1 MATVTVEANK
11 RIAGII
17 KEFWNN
23 RLGFVRHIIGVE
35 PTPQQVE
42 ALTAL
47 DTDDFI
53 AIKSGIGT
61 GKSTMM
67 AWMIL
72 HYMSCRPAPK
82 IVCTSPSKDQLRN
95 VLWPELLK
103 WHNKMNSL
111 FSSQFVWRKESYVHK
126 DHEEWFAVARTAT
139 KDNPEAMQ
147 GLHSEYLLRILD
159 EGSGIPEEVFEVIE
173 GATGTKE
180 TKELLCGN
188 PTRLDGTFF
197 DAFNKSAEFYKTFS
211 WSSLDSPIRPERVIE
226 RIRRKYGEDSNMW
239 LVRVLGQFPRRDGDS
254 YIPYDWAMD
263 ALNRDIP
270 SQKDFPKVFGC
281 DIARYGC
288 FDKNTEILTKDGWK
302 FFIDLTGEEEVLS
315 LDVDTAVWKKIT
327 KVHRYNFNG
336 YLNLLDRAN
345 LNFCITDNHNLVVK
359 SNPKSGRY
367 IIKQLQTL
375 PKQFAI
381 KGENIWNGK
390 NPETINFISEVAM
403 PHGGI
408 RTKEWKFDF
417 TDWAKFL
424 GWYVSEGSV
433 YKEKRNYG
441 RYRIMIA
448 QKKERNKEVIRHLL
462 HKMGITF
469 RYKGLQ
475 FEFSNN
481 EIGSHLIEHCCGRQN
496 TRRVPKYIKEAS
508 SQIIE
513 AFLETY
519 ALGDGSNNSSGTGR
533 TYFSCSS
540 LLMDDIQEMLVKLGR
555 AGKKTLKN
563 IKDTMFTIEG
573 REIKRRHNT
582 WCVYEL
588 SKPADKWVSKEKI
601 RKINYTGFIYCV
613 STPHKTI
620 MVRRNGCVMWSGN
633 SDASVIAVRQGDEFL
648 PYHILRNKS
657 TMETAAYIAYLA
669 NKEKPVAIFV
679 DSIGV
684 GGGVVDRLEE
694 LSFPVIGVN
703 VAESPALD
711 GQKYKRLRD
720 ELWGQMRDWFEARK
734 GKIWDNQENDLVG
747 ELTSVKYRILSN
759 GKIQVETKDEMKKRG
774 LESPNLA
781 DSAIMTFAQP
791 VSNYVR
797 ETEEFWADVYGGGAR
812 EPEYALDAEAGY

>member
-281 DIARYGC
+281 DISRYG
-288 FDKNTEILTKDGWK
+288 
-302 FFIDLTGEEEVLS
+302 
-315 LDVDTAVWKKIT
+315 
-327 KVHRYNFNG
+327 
-336 YLNLLDRAN
+336 
-345 LNFCITDNHNLVVK
+345 
-359 SNPKSGRY
+359 
-367 IIKQLQTL
+367 
-375 PKQFAI
+375 
-381 KGENIWNGK
+381 
-390 NPETINFISEVAM
+390 
-403 PHGGI
+403 
-408 RTKEWKFDF
+408 
-417 TDWAKFL
+417 
-424 GWYVSEGSV
+424 
-433 YKEKRNYG
+433 
-441 RYRIMIA
+441 
-448 QKKERNKEVIRHLL
+448 
-462 HKMGITF
+462 
-469 RYKGLQ
+469 
-475 FEFSNN
+475 
-481 EIGSHLIEHCCGRQN
+481 
-496 TRRVPKYIKEAS
+496 
-508 SQIIE
+508 
-513 AFLETY
+513 
-519 ALGDGSNNSSGTGR
+519 
-533 TYFSCSS
+533 
-540 LLMDDIQEMLVKLGR
+540 
-555 AGKKTLKN
+555 
-563 IKDTMFTIEG
+563 
-573 REIKRRHNT
+573 
-582 WCVYEL
+582 
-588 SKPADKWVSKEKI
+588 ADA
-601 RKINYTGFIYCV
+601 T
-613 STPHKTI
+613 
-620 MVRRNGCVMWSGN
+620 
-633 SDASVIAVRQGDEFL
+633 VIAVRQGDEFL

-812 EPEYALDAEAGY
+812 EPEYALDSEAGY

>member
-53 AIKSGIGT
+53 AIKSGIGCHAIDTPIVMYGGFIRPVQDVVVGDTIMGDDSTPRTVLALYRGREMMYSVKYCDGSYYDINESHILSLISTGNHGRIKKGQIENVPLKEWFKWSNKKKALFYGYKRPIELPVRKLKIPPYILGIWLGDGDSAGTPITNPDKEIRVPINKYASENHLDVIDLARKFRFNIKGRKWRNNQFLDALRHYNLINNKHIPEDYLTASRQQRLELLAGIIDADGWLDKRNKRVFNVVQKNKWIAKQIVRLAQSVGVHATFNEIKKICMNGINKNPEQYYSVNIMRNVGIIPIKIMRKKADDSQTTKNGRDQKRLHFSFTVEALGEDDYYGFELDKNHLYLLGDCTVTHNT

-281 DIARYGC
+281 DIARYG
-288 FDKNTEILTKDGWK
+288 
-302 FFIDLTGEEEVLS
+302 
-315 LDVDTAVWKKIT
+315 
-327 KVHRYNFNG
+327 
-336 YLNLLDRAN
+336 
-345 LNFCITDNHNLVVK
+345 
-359 SNPKSGRY
+359 
-367 IIKQLQTL
+367 
-375 PKQFAI
+375 
-381 KGENIWNGK
+381 
-390 NPETINFISEVAM
+390 
-403 PHGGI
+403 
-408 RTKEWKFDF
+408 
-417 TDWAKFL
+417 
-424 GWYVSEGSV
+424 
-433 YKEKRNYG
+433 
-441 RYRIMIA
+441 
-448 QKKERNKEVIRHLL
+448 
-462 HKMGITF
+462 
-469 RYKGLQ
+469 
-475 FEFSNN
+475 
-481 EIGSHLIEHCCGRQN
+481 
-496 TRRVPKYIKEAS
+496 
-508 SQIIE
+508 
-513 AFLETY
+513 
-519 ALGDGSNNSSGTGR
+519 
-533 TYFSCSS
+533 
-540 LLMDDIQEMLVKLGR
+540 
-555 AGKKTLKN
+555 
-563 IKDTMFTIEG
+563 
-573 REIKRRHNT
+573 
-582 WCVYEL
+582 
-588 SKPADKWVSKEKI
+588 ADA
-601 RKINYTGFIYCV
+601 T
-613 STPHKTI
+613 
-620 MVRRNGCVMWSGN
+620 
-633 SDASVIAVRQGDEFL
+633 VIAVRQGDEFL